1 MSGPAVA
8 TYYYL
13 MIRLVALAVA
23 LFFAGCGPAPD
34 ADLADDA
41 AGDPGSPTPDVG
53 LQLYSLRNE
62 LAADPVAGLDSIA
75 SWGIRYVE
83 GGNNP
88 TYGLTLDSFK
98 TLLADRD
105 IDMVSVAADYAQL
118 RDSIDVI
125 VAKAKAHTADY
136 VVCFWIPHADTVLT
150 VEEAE
155 GAIEVFNAAGQVLAK
170 AGITLAYH
178 PHGYE
183 FEPHPAG
190 GTVLDEL
197 VRRSDHYDFEMDVY
211 WIALP
216 GQDPIEWLRRYPE
229 EWVLMHLKDC
239 ERGADKIGTLPH
251 ANDTEWNTVLGEGQ
265 FPLAEVIREAAAMGI
280 PYLFVEDESL
290 RAMRQVA
297 PSKAYVEA
305 VLAGE

>member
-1 MSGPAVA
+1 MRVSVLPSIIATLLLAACGTPPAEA
-8 TYYYL
+8 T
-13 MIRLVALAVA
+13 
-23 LFFAGCGPAPD
+23 
-34 ADLADDA
+34 DA
-41 AGDPGSPTPDVG
+41 ATEAAAAVPDIG

-62 LAADPVAGLDSIA
+62 LAADPVAGFDSIA
-75 SWGIRYVE
+75 SWGIRHVE

-88 TYGLTLDSFK
+88 SYGLSIDSFK
-98 TLLADRD
+98 AILAARD

-125 VAKAKAHTADY
+125 VDKAKVHTADY

-155 GAIEVFNAAGQVLAK
+155 EAIAVFNEAGAVLAK

-190 GTVLDEL
+190 GLVLDEII
-197 VRRSDHYDFEMDVY
+197 RRSDHYDFEMDVY

-216 GQDPIEWLRRYPE
+216 GEDPMAWLERYPD
-229 EWVLMHLKDC
+229 EWVLFHLKDC
-239 ERGADKIGTLPH
+239 EMGAEKIGTLPH

-265 FPLAEVIREAAAMGI
+265 FPIAEVVRWAVEHER

-290 RAMRQVA
+290 KAIRQIG